1 VRGHEL
7 PYDGAVAR
15 SAWRNPVN
23 WISEFSLSGFT
34 RGGIVG
40 VRDVSWLARSWADAL
55 AATGCT
61 TVCGVEFEPTLRKLV
76 HDLHAALW
84 ADAFSVEPAYAVG
97 GFLADHNV
105 GNMSALETTVGL
117 IGRLLPMLPAG
128 SAQDRDDASG
138 VALDSDLAMRIDLL
152 QGAIAAGY
160 VSRSLGES
168 NGSGDSHPT
177 DVETDASGGLY
188 EKWFRSVFRS
198 AGVGMSIASLDGK
211 FVEVNQAAADLLGY
225 TVDELCSLSWAEL
238 LDDDTASPSI
248 AAYRALLEG
257 DIRYIRMEQQYR
269 RKDGALIWTNLT
281 ASLIRDDT
289 GTPVLTVAMV
299 EDITEA
305 RLLREKLRHQASHD
319 PLTGLPNRT
328 LFFNRLSEALHRAVE
343 QPDARVGLCYI
354 DLDRFKT
361 VNDALGHS
369 VGDEVLVAVAE
380 RLRAGVGGTGTT
392 IARMG
397 GDEFVILV
405 EPSAAVGPIAAAKAA
420 LEALASP
427 VNVGGNSFSV
437 SASIGVVERSTAGW
451 TPQELM
457 AAADMTL
464 YWAKE
469 HGGGKYE
476 VFDPERSAREAAR
489 IGLAA
494 DLPEALRRNEFRLEY
509 QPLVDLA
516 DHRLLGVEALVRWHH
531 PRLGLVPP
539 GDFISLA
546 EETGTI
552 VQLGRWVLAEAC
564 RQAAAWAEEFPEA
577 GNGSGLF
584 VSVNLAARQIRD
596 SALVDD
602 VRAILDRTGLPAS
615 LLQLELTE
623 NEIMDTAGRPLKVL
637 EELAELG
644 IGIAID
650 DFGTGY
656 SNLSYLR
663 CLPVTSIKVDKSFV
677 DGLGGVEGLEE
688 TLIQEKIF
696 GTIVSLAHALNLT
709 VTAEGVERAVQ
720 AANVRRLGCDA
731 GQGWLFSR
739 PCTAEKIT
747 HVLTARTGV
756 FPVA

>member
-1 VRGHEL
+1 M
-7 PYDGAVAR
+7 
-15 SAWRNPVN
+15 N
-23 WISEFSLSGFT
+23 WISEFSLLGFT

-76 HDLHAALW
+76 DDLHAALW
-84 ADAFSVEPAYAVG
+84 AEVFSVSPAYEVG
-97 GFLADHNV
+97 RFLAEHNV
-105 GNMSALETTVGL
+105 GTTSALETTVSL
-117 IGRLLPMLPAG
+117 LGRLLPMLPAG
-128 SAQDRDDASG
+128 GSGFALSVQDHDHVNG
-138 VALDSDLAMRIDLL
+138 VALDVEVATRVDLL

-160 VSRSLGES
+160 VSRSHSES
-168 NGSGDSHPT
+168 NGSGHSRPT
-177 DVETDASGGLY
+177 DAEVDVSGGLY

-198 AGVGMSIASLDGK
+198 AGIGMSIASLDGK

-238 LDDDTASPSI
+238 LDDNTASSSI

-257 DIRYIRMEQQYR
+257 DVRYIRMEQQYR

-281 ASLIRDDT
+281 ASLIRDDA
-289 GTPVLTVAMV
+289 GAPILTVAMV

-305 RLLREKLRHQASHD
+305 RLLREELRHQASHD

-328 LFFNRLSEALHRAVE
+328 LFFDRLSEVLRRSDGL
-343 QPDARVGLCYI
+343 PDAHVGVCYL

-361 VNDALGHS
+361 VNDTLGHS
-369 VGDEVLVAVAE
+369 VGDEVLVAVAD
-380 RLRAGVGGTGTT
+380 RLRAEVGGAGTT

-405 EPSAAVGPIAAAKAA
+405 EGVAGVGPVAVANSA

-427 VNVGGNSFSV
+427 VNVGENSFSV
-437 SASIGVVERSTAGW
+437 SASIGVVERPSAGC
-451 TPQELM
+451 TPQDLM

-464 YWAKE
+464 YWAKSD
-469 HGGGKYE
+469 GGGKYE

-489 IGLAA
+489 IELAA
-494 DLPEALRRNEFRLEY
+494 DLPEALRRAEFRLEY
-509 QPLVDLA
+509 QPLVDLR
-516 DHRLLGVEALVRWHH
+516 DSRLLGVEALVRWHH

-546 EETGTI
+546 EETGAI
-552 VQLGRWVLAEAC
+552 VQLGLWVLAEAC
-564 RQAAAWAEEFPEA
+564 AQAAAWAEQFPDA

-602 VRAILDRTGLPAS
+602 VEAVLERTCLSAS

-623 NEIMDTAGRPLKVL
+623 NEIMDTAGKPLRVL

-644 IGIAID
+644 IKIAID

-677 DGLGGVEGLEE
+677 DGLGGAEGLEE

-696 GTIVSLAHALNLT
+696 GTIVSLAHALNLM
-709 VTAEGVERAVQ
+709 VTAEGVETEVQ

-739 PCTAEKIT
+739 PCAAERIT
-747 HVLTARTGV
+747 QLLAAQTSF
-756 FPVA
+756 FPVG